1 MEEYDKT
8 ISINVVKKNKRGKF
22 SMRKSLEPYTTMVF
36 KKLALLVLKTV
47 VSFVLEKLL
56 DKLARNLF

>member
-1 MEEYDKT
+1 
-8 ISINVVKKNKRGKF
+8 
-22 SMRKSLEPYTTMVF
+22 MRKSLEPSITMAF

-47 VSFVLEKLL
+47 VSFMLEKLL